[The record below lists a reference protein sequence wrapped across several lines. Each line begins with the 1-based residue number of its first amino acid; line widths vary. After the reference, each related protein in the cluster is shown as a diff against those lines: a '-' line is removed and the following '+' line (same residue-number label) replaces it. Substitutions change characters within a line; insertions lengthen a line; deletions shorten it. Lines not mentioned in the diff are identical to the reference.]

1 MTEDYLKTIIQYLI
15 KIVNNGGVSDK
26 GISEKLDEVIAA
38 VSNIKI
44 SAESVNLNTDEVEAK
59 LDTLNQSIIN
69 NGSNSDI
76 VEKLTA
82 LGTKLDTIKAAVD
95 ILKTNIE
102 SVDTHIQ
109 SNTQALNNA
118 AGDINTH
125 LDNIDTHIQSLTQ
138 ALNNGVGVVNEK
150 QDATN
155 NNITSISQK
164 MLVSGIINPTHIA
177 AVAAGDTTFDQHVV
191 LCNITDN
198 NISVTIMAADDSQ
211 NTTIVL
217 APGWNPV
224 VVKSITGAVE
234 NTLVYGY

>member
-1 MTEDYLKTIIQYLI
+1 MNEKYLETIVQYLI
-15 KIVNNGGVSDK
+15 KIVNDNSVSDK
-26 GISEKLDEVIAA
+26 GIAEKLDKVVAA

-59 LDTLNQSIIN
+59 LDTLNQSVID
-69 NGSNSDI
+69 NGDNSDI
-76 VEKLTA
+76 VEKLTT

-95 ILKTNIE
+95 VLKTNIE

-118 AGDINTH
+118 ARDINTR
-125 LDNIDTHIQSLTQ
+125 LDNIDTHIQGLTQ
-138 ALNNGVGVVNEK
+138 DLNNNIGIVNDK
-150 QDATN
+150 QDAIN

-177 AVAAGDTTFDQHVV
+177 TVTAGDTTFDQNVV

-198 NISVTIMAADDSQ
+198 NISVTIMAANDSQ
-211 NTTIVL
+211 NTTIIL
-217 APGWNPV
+217 TPGWNPV
-224 VVKSITGAVE
+224 VVKSITGAAE

>member
-1 MTEDYLKTIIQYLI
+1 MNEKYLETIVYYLI
-15 KIVNNGGVSDK
+15 KIANNNSVPDK
-26 GISEKLDEVIAA
+26 GIIEKLDEVIAA

-44 SAESVNLNTDEVEAK
+44 SSESVNLNTDEIEAK
-59 LDTLNQSIIN
+59 LDALNQSIIN
-69 NGSNSDI
+69 NGNNPDI
-76 VEKLTA
+76 VEKLTT
-82 LGTKLDTIKAAVD
+82 LGTKLDTIKAAID

-109 SNTQALNNA
+109 SNTQ
-118 AGDINTH
+118 T
-125 LDNIDTHIQSLTQ
+125 
-138 ALNNGVGVVNEK
+138 LNNGIGVVNDK

-164 MLVSGIINPTHIA
+164 MLVSGVINPTHIST
-177 AVAAGDTTFDQHVV
+177 VAAGDTTFDQHVV
-191 LCNITDN
+191 LCNITND

-211 NTTIVL
+211 NTTIIL

>member
-1 MTEDYLKTIIQYLI
+1 MIEDYLKTIVQYLI
-15 KIVNNGGVSDK
+15 KIVNNDGGSDK
-26 GISEKLDEVIAA
+26 GISEKLDEVITA

-82 LGTKLDTIKAAVD
+82 LGTKLDTIKAAID

-109 SNTQALNNA
+109 SNTQALNN
-118 AGDINTH
+118 GIG
-125 LDNIDTHIQSLTQ
+125 LV
-138 ALNNGVGVVNEK
+138 NNK

-177 AVAAGDTTFDQHVV
+177 AVVAGNTTFDQHVV
-191 LCNITDN
+191 LCNITND
-198 NISVTIMAADDSQ
+198 NISVTIMAADDSK
-211 NTTIVL
+211 NTTIIL

>member
-1 MTEDYLKTIIQYLI
+1 MTEDYLKTIVQYLI
-15 KIVNNGGVSDK
+15 KIVNNSGVSDK

-59 LDTLNQSIIN
+59 LDALNQSIIN
-69 NGSNSDI
+69 NGDNSNI
-76 VEKLTA
+76 VEKLTS
-82 LGTKLDTIKAAVD
+82 LGTKLDTIKAAIDV
-95 ILKTNIE
+95 LKTNIE

-109 SNTQALNNA
+109 SNTQALNN
-118 AGDINTH
+118 G
-125 LDNIDTHIQSLTQ
+125 ID
-138 ALNNGVGVVNEK
+138 AVNEK
-150 QDATN
+150 QDASN

-164 MLVSGIINPTHIA
+164 MLVSGVINPTHIA
-177 AVAAGDTTFDQHVV
+177 AVTAGDTTFDQHVV
-191 LCNITDN
+191 LCNITDD
-198 NISVTIMAADDSQ
+198 NISVTIMAADDNQ
-211 NTTIVL
+211 NTTIIL

>member
-1 MTEDYLKTIIQYLI
+1 MNEKYLETIVQYLI
-15 KIVNNGGVSDK
+15 KIVNDNSVSDK
-26 GISEKLDEVIAA
+26 DIAGKLNQVIEA

-44 SAESVNLNTDEVEAK
+44 SAESVNLNTDELEAK
-59 LDTLNQSIIN
+59 LDTLNQSVIDT
-69 NGSNSDI
+69 GDNSDI
-76 VEKLTA
+76 VEKLTT

-95 ILKTNIE
+95 VLKNNIE
-102 SVDTHIQ
+102 SIDTHIQ

-118 AGDINTH
+118 AENINTR
-125 LDNIDTHIQSLTQ
+125 LDNIDTHIEGLTQ
-138 ALNNGVGVVNEK
+138 TLNNNIGIVNDK
-150 QDATN
+150 QDAIN

-177 AVAAGDTTFDQHVV
+177 TVTAGDTTFDQNVV

-198 NISVTIMAADDSQ
+198 NISVTIMAANDSQ
-211 NTTIVL
+211 NTTIIL
-217 APGWNPV
+217 TPGWNPV

>member
-1 MTEDYLKTIIQYLI
+1 MTEDYLKTIVQYLI
-15 KIVNNGGVSDK
+15 KIVNNSSVSDK

-44 SAESVNLNTDEVEAK
+44 SAESVNLNTDEIEAK
-59 LDTLNQSIIN
+59 LDTLNQSVI
-69 NGSNSDI
+69 
-76 VEKLTA
+76 
-82 LGTKLDTIKAAVD
+82 
-95 ILKTNIE
+95 
-102 SVDTHIQ
+102 
-109 SNTQALNNA
+109 
-118 AGDINTH
+118 
-125 LDNIDTHIQSLTQ
+125 
-138 ALNNGVGVVNEK
+138 
-150 QDATN
+150 

-164 MLVSGIINPTHIA
+164 MLISGVINPTHIA
-177 AVAAGDTTFDQHVV
+177 AVAAGNTTFDQNVV
-191 LCNITDN
+191 LCNITND

>member
-1 MTEDYLKTIIQYLI
+1 MTEDYLKTIVQYLI
-15 KIVNNGGVSDK
+15 KIVNNSGVSDK

-59 LDTLNQSIIN
+59 LDALNQSVIA
-69 NGSNSDI
+69 NGDNSDI
-76 VEKLTA
+76 VDKLTI

-102 SVDTHIQ
+102 SVDNHIQ

-118 AGDINTH
+118 AGDINTR
-125 LDNIDTHIQSLTQ
+125 LDNIDTHIQNLTQ
-138 ALNNGVGVVNEK
+138 ALNNGIGVVNEK
-150 QDATN
+150 QDTIN

-177 AVAAGDTTFDQHVV
+177 AVTTGDTTFDQNVV
-191 LCNITDN
+191 LCNITND
-198 NISVTIMAADDSQ
+198 NISVTIMAANDSQ
-211 NTTIVL
+211 NTTIIL

>member
-1 MTEDYLKTIIQYLI
+1 MTENYLKTIIQYLI
-15 KIVNNGGVSDK
+15 KIVNNSGISDK
-26 GISEKLDEVIAA
+26 GISEKLDEVIDA

-59 LDTLNQSIIN
+59 LDTLNQSIIA
-69 NGSNSDI
+69 NGDNSDI
-76 VEKLTA
+76 AEKLTT

-95 ILKTNIE
+95 VLKTNIE

-118 AGDINTH
+118 AGDINTR

-138 ALNNGVGVVNEK
+138 ALNNGIGVVNEK
-150 QDATN
+150 QDTNN

-164 MLVSGIINPTHIA
+164 MLASGIINPTHIV

-191 LCNITDN
+191 LCNTTND

-211 NTTIVL
+211 NTTIIL
-217 APGWNPV
+217 TPGWNPV
-224 VVKSITGAVE
+224 VIKSITGAVE